1 MSSTLLN
8 SAPSRPE
15 ANSLATGRLMSLDV
29 FRGATIAAMILVNNQ
44 GDEPVAYWPLKHS
57 HWNGWTPTDLVF
69 PFFLFIVGVA
79 MAFSL
84 RSRMERGGS
93 RPKLMGHVVWRSLVL
108 FAFGLFLNEFP
119 NRYHLSSWRV
129 YGVLQRIAICYL
141 ITAILALWT
150 SRRAQVFAAVACLA
164 GYWILMRYIPVP
176 GFGIPGHDIPLLD
189 PDRNLAAW
197 LDRKLLF
204 GHLYETTRD
213 PEGVLST
220 IPAVAT
226 CLLGLLTGEWLRS
239 SPGTRNRSA
248 GTKAAGMA
256 GAGAL
261 CVAAGEFF
269 NIWFPINKKLWTS
282 SYVLFTAGLAL
293 ACLALCYWALDI
305 RQWRGRWSK
314 PFLVFGKNAIAAY
327 VLSEILASV
336 LDALR
341 VTIDGRSMTWHDVV
355 YEFVFVPLGNPANA
369 SLLYSIAFV
378 LVCWAA
384 VWVLYRKGIF
394 LKI

>member
-1 MSSTLLN
+1 
-8 SAPSRPE
+8 
-15 ANSLATGRLMSLDV
+15 
-29 FRGATIAAMILVNNQ
+29 
-44 GDEPVAYWPLKHS
+44 
-57 HWNGWTPTDLVF
+57 
-69 PFFLFIVGVA
+69 
-79 MAFSL
+79 
-84 RSRMERGGS
+84 
-93 RPKLMGHVVWRSLVL
+93 
-108 FAFGLFLNEFP
+108 
-119 NRYHLSSWRV
+119 
-129 YGVLQRIAICYL
+129 
-141 ITAILALWT
+141 
-150 SRRAQVFAAVACLA
+150 
-164 GYWILMRYIPVP
+164 
-176 GFGIPGHDIPLLD
+176 
-189 PDRNLAAW
+189 
-197 LDRKLLF
+197 
-204 GHLYETTRD
+204 LYETTRD

-256 GAGAL
+256 GAGVL